1 LLLQTCKSA
10 GGQTSFPYPSFFYA
24 FLMMCD
30 IWTRNE
36 MATII
41 MQMRR
46 FVLRA
51 IKKRG
56 KAAKHC
62 VCLRFANRNGWQ
74 IN

>member
-1 LLLQTCKSA
+1 
-10 GGQTSFPYPSFFYA
+10 
-24 FLMMCD
+24 MMCD